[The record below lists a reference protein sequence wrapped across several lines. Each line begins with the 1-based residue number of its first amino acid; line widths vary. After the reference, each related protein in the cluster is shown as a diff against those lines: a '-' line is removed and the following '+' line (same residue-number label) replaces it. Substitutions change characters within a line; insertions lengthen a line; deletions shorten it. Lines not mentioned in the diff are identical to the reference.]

1 MAFDLNSSL
10 EAAKPIV
17 AFLKPFIPPFVGSMF
32 GYLLEKE
39 EGRGKRVLAFAV
51 GFSVAVYGSE
61 LLSAYF
67 SIVDVKIVG
76 GIAFALGMF
85 GKTLVSAA
93 FTQVPVVIAGL
104 GERLV
109 GLFPGGKK

>member
-1 MAFDLNSSL
+1 MAFDIHSSL
-10 EAAKPIV
+10 EAAKPFA
-17 AFLKPFIPPFVGSMF
+17 AFLKPFIPPFIGSMF
-32 GYLLEKE
+32 GYFLEKE

-61 LLSAYF
+61 LLAAYF
-67 SIVDVKIVG
+67 NILDIKIVG

-93 FTQVPVVIAGL
+93 FTQVPIVMAGL
-104 GERLV
+104 GEKVV